1 MSYATSTYVKLKNL
15 GKKIFEFSQSHWF
28 VSNLILAFVTVFITE
43 IFSRGSLIDAIG
55 YMVLYFPSAA
65 MSILIVQ
72 TMLMIPLA
80 FKKSLYW
87 KYFISAFWITLS
99 IVNFIMFSMRMM
111 PFNFTDIM
119 LIPSTFTV
127 LPVYLSIWQ
136 MILIGVVVFFLIFA
150 LVYIYRKT
158 PVSSAKPK
166 MSVILLIVMLLISF
180 SYYFFASSVG
190 IINNR
195 VSGLINKYR
204 HNGFIYCF
212 TSSTVDTGMRE
223 PDDYSAAQLADIMEN
238 INSPKTDKPTKAN
251 IIFLQLESFF
261 DVTTVKDIS
270 YSQNPLPV
278 FSELLEKK
286 SHGLLNVPTFSA
298 GTANTEFEVLT
309 AMNIDFFGI
318 GEFPYQSV
326 VEDTVTESAPFA
338 LKEMGYTS
346 HAIHNN
352 SATFYNR
359 DVIYSNLGFDTFT
372 SLEYMYDTE
381 YNELGWAKDMALLP
395 SIEDCLDSTKGPDF
409 IYAVGVQTHG
419 AYAIDDGAYTSKITV
434 DGIENQTEKNNYQY
448 YVNQLREV
456 DSFLGAL
463 ISDLELR
470 DEPTAL
476 VIFGDH
482 KPGFNFEKWNE
493 ANQNMYQTDYVIWS
507 NFKMDQTIKDVESY
521 QLYPY
526 VLNRLNITGGTMSKF
541 HQKYDFASD
550 DKYLSDFE
558 LVQYDMIYGEGIGYG
573 QKTFSPTKLK
583 FGIKNVSVDKINDVA
598 DSVYIHG
605 NNYNEFSSVYVNE
618 KKVLTKFINKE
629 NLVISSDDIKKGDEI
644 TVCQLDKNGTVL
656 SCTKAIVY

>member
-1 MSYATSTYVKLKNL
+1 MSYAASTYQKLKNT
-15 GKKIFEFSQSHWF
+15 GKILFEFSQKHCF
-28 VSNLILAFVTVFITE
+28 ISNLILAFITVFITE
-43 IFSRGSLIDAIG
+43 IFSRGSIIDAIG
-55 YMVLYFPSAA
+55 YMILYFPSAA
-65 MSILIVQ
+65 MSMMIVQ

-99 IVNFIMFSMRMM
+99 IVDFIMFSMRMM

-136 MILIGVVVFFLIFA
+136 MILIGAVVVALIFA

-158 PVSSAKPK
+158 PVLQAKPK
-166 MSVILLIVMLLISF
+166 ISIIFFTVMLCVSF

-195 VSGLINKYR
+195 VSGLINKYK
-204 HNGFIYCF
+204 HNGFVYCF

-223 PDDYSAAQLADIMEN
+223 PADYSASQLADIMRD
-238 INSPKTDKPTKAN
+238 INNPHIDKPIKAN

-261 DVTTVKDIS
+261 DVNTVQGIS
-270 YSQNPLPV
+270 YSQNPMPV
-278 FSELLEKK
+278 FSELLDKN
-286 SHGLLNVPTFSA
+286 SHGFLNVPTFSA

-338 LKEMGYTS
+338 LKEQGYTS

-359 DVIYSNLGFDTFT
+359 NVIYSNLGFDTFT
-372 SLEYMYDTE
+372 SLEYMYNTE
-381 YNELGWAKDMALLP
+381 YNELGWAKDMSLLP

-419 AYAIDDGAYTSKITV
+419 AYTIDEGAYTSKITV
-434 DGIENQTEKNNYQY
+434 VGIDNPNEKNSYQY
-448 YVNQLREV
+448 YINQLREV

-463 ISDLELR
+463 ISELELR
-470 DEPTAL
+470 AEPTAL

-482 KPGFNFEKWNE
+482 KPGFNFEKWNT
-493 ANQNMYQTDYVIWS
+493 AGQNMYQTEYVLWS

-526 VLNRLNITGGTMSKF
+526 VLDRLNITGGTMSKF

-558 LVQYDMIYGEGIGYG
+558 LIQYDMIYGDGIGYE
-573 QKTFSPTKLK
+573 QKNYSPSALKL
-583 FGIKNVSVDKINDVA
+583 GIKNISIDEVNDVA

-605 NNYNEFSSVYVNE
+605 NNFNEFSSVYVNS
-618 KKVLTKFINKE
+618 KRALTRFINKE
-629 NLVISSDDIKKGDEI
+629 NLVVSSNDVKKGDKI
-644 TVCQLDKNGTVL
+644 TVCQIDKNGTLL
-656 SCTKAIVY
+656 SETKEIVY

>member
-1 MSYATSTYVKLKNL
+1 MYAASNYAKLKNT
-15 GKKIFEFSQSHWF
+15 GKKVFDFSQKHWF
-28 VSNLILAFVTVFITE
+28 VSNLILAVVTVFITE
-43 IFSRGSLIDAIG
+43 IFSRGSIIDAIG

-99 IVNFIMFSMRMM
+99 IVDFIMFSMRMM

-127 LPVYLSIWQ
+127 LPVYLSVWQ
-136 MILIGVVVFFLIFA
+136 MILIAAVVVALVFV

-158 PVSSAKPK
+158 PVLTAKPGI
-166 MSVILLIVMLLISF
+166 SVILFAVMLLVSF
-180 SYYFFASSVG
+180 SYYFFASSGG

-195 VSGLINKYR
+195 VSGLINKYK
-204 HNGFIYCF
+204 HNGFVYCF

-223 PDDYSAAQLADIMEN
+223 PADYSAAQLADIMRD
-238 INSPKTDKPTKAN
+238 INSSNADKPVRAN

-261 DVTTVKDIS
+261 DVTTVQDIS
-270 YSQNPLPV
+270 YSQNPMPV
-278 FSELLEKK
+278 FTELLSKS
-286 SHGLLNVPTFSA
+286 SHGFLNVPTFSA

-338 LKEMGYTS
+338 LKEMGYIS

-359 DVIYSNLGFDTFT
+359 NIIYSNLGFDTFT

-381 YNELGWAKDMALLP
+381 YNELGWAKDMSLLP

-419 AYAIDDGAYTSKITV
+419 AYTIDEGAYTTRITV
-434 DGIENQTEKNNYQY
+434 DGIDSPTEKNSYQY
-448 YVNQLREV
+448 YINQLREV
-456 DSFLGAL
+456 DTFLGAL
-463 ISDLELR
+463 ISELELR

-482 KPGFNFEKWNE
+482 KPGFDFEKWNT
-493 ANQNMYQTDYVIWS
+493 ASQNMYQTEYVLWS

-526 VLNRLNITGGTMSKF
+526 VLGRLNITGGTMSKF

-558 LVQYDMIYGEGIGYG
+558 LIQYDMIYGDGIGYD
-573 QKTFSPTKLK
+573 QKTYSPSSLKL
-583 FGIKNVSVDKINDVA
+583 GIKKISVDEINDVA

-605 NNYNEFSSVYVNE
+605 NNFNEFSSVYVND
-618 KKVLTKFINKE
+618 KKVITRFINNE

-644 TVCQLDKNGTVL
+644 AVCQLDKNSTVL
-656 SCTKAIVY
+656 SKTQGIVY